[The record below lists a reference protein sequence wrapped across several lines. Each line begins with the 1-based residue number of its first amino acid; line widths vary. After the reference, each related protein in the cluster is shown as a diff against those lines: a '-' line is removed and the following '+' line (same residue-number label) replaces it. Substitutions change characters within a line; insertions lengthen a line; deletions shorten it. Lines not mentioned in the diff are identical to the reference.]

1 MYLIVFVWNSNWIL
15 RKIYAPNLFSGKT
28 IHIIQNCWPKKTN
41 LGSFCVV
48 ESTVYE
54 FNEEKTVFRR
64 KNLFCSTCSYWEDA
78 KERKEHIPSFLSH
91 RPIYSFVF
99 KLLLRVWVRRWVFR
113 LLISM
118 IFIKNQKKTSHKRS
132 FYGFSSFITDR
143 FQCWPRHDR
152 WKWSLVVSFS
162 LKIHLNAWVNLYILN
177 QSRCVLCSASLA
189 DWWCFI
195 VVINVVVFGFC

>member
-48 ESTVYE
+48 KSTVYE

-99 KLLLRVWVRRWVFR
+99 KLLLRVWVQRWVFR

-118 IFIKNQKKTSHKRS
+118 IFIKNRKKNIIQKKFLWVFFFHHWS
-132 FYGFSSFITDR
+132 FPVLTAAWSMKMESCGFF
-143 FQCWPRHDR
+143 
-152 WKWSLVVSFS
+152 FS
-162 LKIHLNAWVNLYILN
+162 
-177 QSRCVLCSASLA
+177 
-189 DWWCFI
+189 
-195 VVINVVVFGFC
+195 